1 LQPIKTPSGP
11 TFSVTPSRERSED
24 FTTTGH
30 LNLALGNAR
39 LSADMDHLSAVGFF
53 GIFSFHA
60 SAAPHL
66 HLLQHAEAGQENC
79 LQTRS

>member
-1 LQPIKTPSGP
+1 
-11 TFSVTPSRERSED
+11 
-24 FTTTGH
+24 
-30 LNLALGNAR
+30 
-39 LSADMDHLSAVGFF
+39 MDHLSAVGFF